1 MVTLSFNNFTI
12 NAIKAT
18 DAWPLCNFMAANDD
32 RLKRYFPKTLQQN
45 LTPDLAQCFADKKV
59 KQFDLKKEFLFTIK
73 ENGSN
78 EIAGLVYLKE
88 LDWTI
93 KQAEFAYCIGYQFE
107 GKGITTKAVGLL
119 SDYAFET
126 LGLKTLQIIVH
137 KDNLASVAV
146 AMNNSFTWIKTLK
159 NEHTPPNESPL
170 DMELYELYYEME

>member
-1 MVTLSFNNFTI
+1 MQTLSFKNFNIIPI
-12 NAIKAT
+12 NAN
-18 DAWPLCNFMAANDD
+18 DAWPLCNFMSANED
-32 RLKRYFPKTLQQN
+32 RLKRYFPKTLQEN
-45 LTPDLAQCFADKKV
+45 LTPSLAKSFTDKKV
-59 KQFDLKKEFLFTIK
+59 KQFQLKEEFLFTIK
-73 ENGSN
+73 EKQSN
-78 EIAGLVYLKE
+78 DVAGLIYIKDLN
-88 LDWTI
+88 WTT
-93 KQAEFAYCIGYQFE
+93 KQAEFAYCISYQFE
-107 GKGITTKAVGLL
+107 SKGITTKSVALL